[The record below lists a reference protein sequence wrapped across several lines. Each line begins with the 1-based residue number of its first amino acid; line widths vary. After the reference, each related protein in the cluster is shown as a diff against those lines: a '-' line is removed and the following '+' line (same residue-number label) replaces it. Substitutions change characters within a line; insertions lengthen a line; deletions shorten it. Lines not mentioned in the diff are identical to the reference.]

1 MVSIDIGETIL
12 NTDRGRYD
20 MKEDSM
26 KKFKK
31 FNMPHLTNFNRLY
44 SDKLGSSYK
53 VLSLSVNNNE
63 EHLYNTD
70 DPANTHLLSD
80 INQI

>member
-1 MVSIDIGETIL
+1 
-12 NTDRGRYD
+12 
-20 MKEDSM
+20 
-26 KKFKK
+26 
-31 FNMPHLTNFNRLY
+31 MPHLTNFNRLY